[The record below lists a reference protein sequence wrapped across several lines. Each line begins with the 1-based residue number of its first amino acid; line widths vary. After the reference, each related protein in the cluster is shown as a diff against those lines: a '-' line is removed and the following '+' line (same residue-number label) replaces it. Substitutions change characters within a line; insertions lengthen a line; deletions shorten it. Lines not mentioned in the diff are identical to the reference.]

1 MELSLDD
8 MQRKAQ
14 AVPVMLIPD
23 SSAPREAAA
32 PTEMTEEQ
40 RMAVQVAIA
49 NAATLEEVHR
59 LESALKVGRMP
70 DLPESEAPRKDGAA
84 MDEG

>member
-1 MELSLDD
+1 MND
-8 MQRKAQ
+8 MHRKAQ
-14 AVPVMLIPD
+14 AAPVMIIPD
-23 SSAPREAAA
+23 SSATGEAAA

-59 LESALKVGRMP
+59 LESALKVGCMP
-70 DLPESEAPRKDGAA
+70 ELPEAELHEKDAAA
-84 MDEG
+84 MEEG